1 MPGTLKIWWHDGA
14 TKDVRYNELPVANE
28 PELGFASLVVGPVAV
43 DSPPAPVDATVAFI
57 ESTVNFRYIVVPP
70 ESTAA
75 VDPATAKPMAA
86 TGFGTDAIGVQ
97 PGYRISVIEA

>member
-28 PELGFASLVVGPVAV
+28 PELGFSSLVVGPLPVS
-43 DSPPAPVDATVAFI
+43 SPPAPEDATVAII
-57 ESTVNFRYIVVPP
+57 EADVNFRYTVVAPGGG
-70 ESTAA
+70 ADA
-75 VDPATAKPMAA
+75 DPLTSKPMAA
-86 TGFGTDAIGVQ
+86 TGFGTDTIGVR

>member
-28 PELGFASLVVGPVAV
+28 PELGFTSLVVGPVAV
-43 DSPPAPVDATVAFI
+43 SSPAAPAEATVAI
-57 ESTVNFRYIVVPP
+57 VESDVNFRYTVVAPG
-70 ESTAA
+70 SSVAA
-75 VDPATAKPMAA
+75 DPLSSKPMAA
-86 TGFGTDAIGVQ
+86 TGFATDAIGVQ